1 MDGRPEAVIAC
12 RTWTSAGSEPNANAI
27 DDNAIQKDAAQQAIA
42 AASESP
48 QWEPLADAM
57 TKENAF
63 PLTGNAP
70 EQESAGQRYL
80 ATIHSVCESLGV
92 SAS

>member
-1 MDGRPEAVIAC
+1 MIAC

-27 DDNAIQKDAAQQAIA
+27 DDNAIQKNAAQQAIA